1 MIALGGLSNHLM
13 QDSRALLVDP
23 AYALDPMALQVSNRT
38 AKADRL
44 ARVPAT
50 LATSESRPYQ
60 LASITATP
68 ELPRQPNPVTTGSV
82 PAPSVAPAQDAQAA
96 APLPARKPKQ
106 AQPLP
111 PPPAAPA
118 PQSTF
123 LDDEQIAALKT
134 RMQLTPE
141 QAEYWPAVEIALRDV
156 VKTQMRHGR
165 TKHAANSKASI
176 DVNAPEVQRLIYA
189 AMPLLL
195 RLREDQKREVRK
207 LARVIGLESV
217 AAQI

>member
-1 MIALGGLSNHLM
+1 M
-13 QDSRALLVDP
+13 QDSRPLLVEP
-23 AYALDPMALQVSNRT
+23 AYALDPMALQVSNRN

-44 ARVPAT
+44 APVPAT

-68 ELPRQPNPVTTGSV
+68 ELPRQPNPVTTSSV
-82 PAPSVAPAQDAQAA
+82 PAPSAAPAQDAQAA

-111 PPPAAPA
+111 PPPASP
-118 PQSTF
+118 STF

-165 TKHAANSKASI
+165 TKHAANGKANI
-176 DVNAPEVQRLIYA
+176 DVNTPEVQRLIYA

-217 AAQI
+217 ASQI